1 MGCNYGI
8 IRVATR
14 NWIAVKEKVVKSHF
28 WTIVGLFM
36 LITMA
41 LSALYALA
49 NEFNLV
55 VGSPGVFLNPI
66 AHINTYRVFCVA
78 VIFLSLSI
86 LNVSKT
92 GKLK

>member
-41 LSALYALA
+41 LSAAYALA
-49 NEFNLV
+49 NEFNIIA
-55 VGSPGVFLNPI
+55 GSPGLYLNPV
-66 AHINTYRVFCVA
+66 AHINAYRVFCVA

-86 LNVSKT
+86 LNVSKA

>member
-41 LSALYALA
+41 LSAAYALA
-49 NEFNLV
+49 NEFNIIA
-55 VGSPGVFLNPI
+55 GSPGLYLNPV
-66 AHINTYRVFCVA
+66 AHINAYRVFCAA
-78 VIFLSLSI
+78 VILLSVSI

>member
-1 MGCNYGI
+1 MGCNYDI

-41 LSALYALA
+41 LSAMYALA
-49 NEFNLV
+49 NEFNIIA
-55 VGSPGVFLNPI
+55 GSPGLYLNPV
-66 AHINTYRVFCVA
+66 AHINAYRVFCIA

-86 LNVSKT
+86 LNVSGA